1 VKASEIP
8 RQDFLH
14 LLTLGSEAD
23 CDSYC
28 AGTDKHVAP
37 PAKVRNPRSIHMKNL
52 TRLAIVLATAVTAG
66 AGAQQ
71 PISIGHI
78 RPNDQRGVN
87 MYEPSKHDTV
97 SFQGTRLVF
106 GGSFRQDFQGL
117 SHNNAN
123 PATPLIGLGHGFNN
137 ASANLNLDVQLARGI
152 RVAMT
157 SYLSSRHH
165 NETWVKDGYIMM
177 DASPIDNP
185 ILNKVMNY
193 TTLKVGHFEVNYG
206 DGHFRRTDNGSAMF
220 NPFIGNYVLDAF
232 STEVGGEVYVH
243 DGWWLG
249 MAGMTNGEV
258 KGATTAP
265 EKRSPAFFGKI
276 GVDGKPLGEDLRV
289 RLTMSAMSQAKSSSQ
304 TLYGGD
310 RGGSPYYNVVEP
322 TTATEASNAW
332 SGQIRNPFGSAIQG
346 QMLNQF
352 VKFKGFE
359 FFGQQE
365 WARGQNLTGE
375 TAKRKISQQV
385 VEGLYRLGPDEQYYV
400 GGRYINFA
408 GQTVAGSTAK
418 QYISRYQVGGG
429 WFVTRN
435 LLAKG
440 EWVNQDYSG
449 FSDIRKGASF
459 KGFMFSGAV
468 SF

>member
-1 VKASEIP
+1 M
-8 RQDFLH
+8 R
-14 LLTLGSEAD
+14 
-23 CDSYC
+23 
-28 AGTDKHVAP
+28 
-37 PAKVRNPRSIHMKNL
+37 NL
-52 TRLAIVLATAVTAG
+52 TRIALVLAAVASG

-71 PISIGHI
+71 PISIQHI
-78 RPNDQRGVN
+78 RPMDQRGVN

-97 SFQGTRLVF
+97 TFQGTRLVF

-117 SHNNAN
+117 DHSNTN

-137 ASANLNLDVQLARGI
+137 ASANLNLDVQLAKGI

-165 NETWVKDGYIMM
+165 NETWVKDGYILM

-220 NPFIGNYVLDAF
+220 NPFVGNYVLDAF
-232 STEVGGEVYVH
+232 STEVGAEAYVH
-243 DGWWLG
+243 DGWWLA
-249 MAGMTNGEV
+249 MAGMTNGEI

-265 EKRSPAFFGKI
+265 EKRAPAFFGKLA
-276 GVDGKPLGEDLRV
+276 VDGKPLADLKDLRIRV
-289 RLTMSAMSQAKSSSQ
+289 AVSAMSQAKASSQ

-310 RGGSPYYNVVEP
+310 RAGSPYYNVVEP
-322 TTATEASNAW
+322 VGATEAANAW
-332 SGQIRNPFGSAIQG
+332 SGQIRNPFGSSVQG
-346 QMLNQF
+346 QTLNQF
-352 VKFKGFE
+352 IKFKGAE

-365 WARGQNLTGE
+365 WARGKNATVDVE
-375 TAKRKISQQV
+375 KRKVSQQV
-385 VEGLYRLGPDEQYYV
+385 YEGLYRLGSREQYYA
-400 GGRYINFA
+400 GARFINFK
-408 GQTVAGSTAK
+408 GNLTPGSTTI
-418 QYISRYQVGGG
+418 QQEVQRYQLGGG
-429 WFVTRN
+429 WFVTKN

-449 FSDIRKGASF
+449 FSDLRKGASF

>member
-1 VKASEIP
+1 M
-8 RQDFLH
+8 R
-14 LLTLGSEAD
+14 
-23 CDSYC
+23 
-28 AGTDKHVAP
+28 
-37 PAKVRNPRSIHMKNL
+37 NL
-52 TRLAIVLATAVTAG
+52 TRFTLVLAAVAST

-71 PISIGHI
+71 PISIQHI
-78 RPNDQRGVN
+78 RPMDQRGVN

-97 SFQGTRLVF
+97 TFQGTRLVF

-117 SHNNAN
+117 SHQNAS
-123 PATPLIGLGHGFNN
+123 PTPLIALGKGFNN
-137 ASANLNLDVQLARGI
+137 ATANLNLDVQLAKGI

-193 TTLKVGHFEVNYG
+193 TTLKVGHFEMNYG
-206 DGHFRRTDNGSAMF
+206 DGHFRRTDNGQAIF
-220 NPFIGNYVLDAF
+220 NPFVGNYILDAF
-232 STEVGGEVYVH
+232 TTEVGGEVYVH
-243 DGWWLG
+243 DGWWLA
-249 MAGMTNGEV
+249 MAGITNGEV
-258 KGATTAP
+258 KGATANP
-265 EKRSPAFFGKI
+265 ERRKPAFFGKI
-276 GVDGKPLGEDLRV
+276 GVDGKPMSDLDLRV
-289 RLTMSAMSQAKSSSQ
+289 RLTMSAISQARSASQ

-310 RGGSPYYNVVEP
+310 RAGSVYYNVVEP
-322 TTATEASNAW
+322 TTATEAAQAW
-332 SGQIRNPFGSAIQG
+332 SGMVRNPFNSGIQG

-352 VKFKGFE
+352 VKFKGAE

-365 WARGQNLTGE
+365 WARGQNYTGDIR
-375 TAKRKISQQV
+375 RKISQQV
-385 VEGLYRLGPDEQYYV
+385 YEGLYRLGATEQYYV
-400 GGRYINFA
+400 GARYNNFA
-408 GQTVAGSTAK
+408 GQLTPNSETE
-418 QYISRYQVGGG
+418 QYVSRYQVGGG

-440 EWVNQDYSG
+440 EWVTQDYSG

>member
-1 VKASEIP
+1 
-8 RQDFLH
+8 
-14 LLTLGSEAD
+14 
-23 CDSYC
+23 
-28 AGTDKHVAP
+28 
-37 PAKVRNPRSIHMKNL
+37 MKNIL
-52 TRLAIVLATAVTAG
+52 RSALVFAAVVTAG

-71 PISIGHI
+71 PISIQHI
-78 RPNDQRGVN
+78 RPVDQRGVN

-97 SFQGTRLVF
+97 TFQGTRVVF

-117 SHNNAN
+117 DHSNAN
-123 PATPLIGLGHGFNN
+123 PSAPLIGIGHGFNN
-137 ASANLNLDVQLARGI
+137 ASANANLDVQLTKGI

-165 NETWVKDGYIMM
+165 NETWVKDGYILM

-185 ILNKVMNY
+185 ILNEVMSY
-193 TTLKVGHFEVNYG
+193 TTVKVGHFEVNYG

-220 NPFIGNYVLDAF
+220 NPFIGNYILDAF
-232 STEVGGEVYVH
+232 STEVGTEVYVH

-265 EKRSPAFFGKI
+265 EKRSPAFFGKLA
-276 GVDGKPLGEDLRV
+276 VDGKPLADLKDLRI
-289 RLTMSAMSQAKSSSQ
+289 RLSVSAVSQARSSSQ

-322 TTATEASNAW
+322 TTATEAANAW
-332 SGQIRNPFGSAIQG
+332 SGEIRNPFGSSIQG

-352 VKFKGFE
+352 IKFKGAE

-365 WARGQNLTGE
+365 WARGMNATGE
-375 TAKRKISQQV
+375 IEKRKISQQV
-385 VEGLYRLGPDEQYYV
+385 YEGLYRLGSTEQYYV
-400 GGRYINFA
+400 GARYINFGGNLTPA
-408 GQTVAGSTAK
+408 STTIRQEA
-418 QYISRYQVGGG
+418 QRYQVGGG
-429 WFVTRN
+429 WFVTKN

-449 FSDIRKGASF
+449 FSDIRKGANF

>member
-1 VKASEIP
+1 MRIA
-8 RQDFLH
+8 L
-14 LLTLGSEAD
+14 
-23 CDSYC
+23 
-28 AGTDKHVAP
+28 
-37 PAKVRNPRSIHMKNL
+37 
-52 TRLAIVLATAVTAG
+52 VLAGAASM

-71 PISIGHI
+71 AITIQHI
-78 RPNDQRGVN
+78 RPMDQRGLN
-87 MYEPSKHDTV
+87 MFEPSKHDTV
-97 SFQGTRLVF
+97 TFQGTRVVF
-106 GGSFRQDFQGL
+106 GGAFRQDFQGL
-117 SHNNAN
+117 QHQNDN
-123 PATPLIGLGHGFNN
+123 PAAPLIGIGHGFNN
-137 ASANLNLDVQLARGI
+137 ASANMNLDVQLAKGI

-177 DASPIDNP
+177 DASPIDQP
-185 ILNKVMNY
+185 LLNKVMNY

-206 DGHFRRTDNGSAMF
+206 DGHFRRTDNGSALF

-232 STEVGGEVYVH
+232 STEVGAEAYVH
-243 DGWWLG
+243 DGWW
-249 MAGMTNGEV
+249 MAMGGMTNGEV

-265 EKRSPAFFGKI
+265 EKRSPAFFGKLA
-276 GVDGKPLGEDLRV
+276 VDGKPLADVNLRV
-289 RLTMSAMSQAKSSSQ
+289 RLSASAMSQARSSNQ

-332 SGQIRNPFGSAIQG
+332 SGEIRNPFGSSIQG

-352 VKFKGFE
+352 VKFHGAE

-365 WARGQNLTGE
+365 WARGMNATGE

-385 VEGLYRLGPDEQYYV
+385 YEGLYRLGGREQYYV
-400 GGRYINFA
+400 GGRYIDFG
-408 GQTVAGSTAK
+408 GQTVAGSTAE
-418 QYISRYQVGGG
+418 QSINRYQLGGG
-429 WFVTRN
+429 WFVTKN

-449 FSDIRKGASF
+449 FDDIRKGASF

>member
-1 VKASEIP
+1 
-8 RQDFLH
+8 
-14 LLTLGSEAD
+14 
-23 CDSYC
+23 
-28 AGTDKHVAP
+28 
-37 PAKVRNPRSIHMKNL
+37 MKNL
-52 TRLAIVLATAVTAG
+52 TRLAIVLATVVTAG

-71 PISIGHI
+71 PISIQHI
-78 RPNDQRGVN
+78 RPMDQRGVN

-97 SFQGTRLVF
+97 TFQGTRVVF
-106 GGSFRQDFQGL
+106 GGAFRQDFQGL
-117 SHNNAN
+117 SHSNTN

-137 ASANLNLDVQLARGI
+137 AVANLNLDVQLVKGI
-152 RVAMT
+152 RIAMT
-157 SYLSSRHH
+157 SYLSARHH
-165 NETWVKDGYIMM
+165 NETWVKDGYILM

-220 NPFIGNYVLDAF
+220 NPFVGNYILDAF
-232 STEVGGEVYVH
+232 STEVGAEAYVH
-243 DGWWLG
+243 DGWWLA

-258 KGATTAP
+258 KGATTTP

-276 GVDGKPLGEDLRV
+276 GVDGKPLSDLDLRV
-289 RLTMSAMSQAKSSSQ
+289 RLSASAMSQAKSANQ

-310 RGGSPYYNVVEP
+310 RAGSMYYNVVEP
-322 TTATEASNAW
+322 TTATEAANAW
-332 SGQIRNPFGSAIQG
+332 SGQVRNPFNSAIQG

-365 WARGQNLTGE
+365 WARGQNFIGE

-385 VEGLYRLGPDEQYYV
+385 LEGLYRLGPSEQFYV
-400 GGRYINFA
+400 GGRYINFD
-408 GQTVAGSTAK
+408 GQLVANSTAE
-418 QYISRYQVGGG
+418 QNISRYQVGGG
-429 WFVTRN
+429 WFVTKN

-449 FSDIRKGASF
+449 FTDIRKGASF

>member
-1 VKASEIP
+1 
-8 RQDFLH
+8 
-14 LLTLGSEAD
+14 
-23 CDSYC
+23 
-28 AGTDKHVAP
+28 
-37 PAKVRNPRSIHMKNL
+37 MKSL
-52 TRLAIVLATAVTAG
+52 TRIALALTVVVTAR

-71 PISIGHI
+71 PISIQHI

-97 SFQGTRLVF
+97 TFQGTRVVF

-117 SHNNAN
+117 DHSNTNTSA
-123 PATPLIGLGHGFNN
+123 PLIGIGHGFNN
-137 ASANLNLDVQLARGI
+137 ASANANLDVQLTKGI

-165 NETWVKDGYIMM
+165 NETWVKDGYILM

-232 STEVGGEVYVH
+232 STEVGGELYVH

-265 EKRSPAFFGKI
+265 DKRSPAFFSKL
-276 GVDGKPLGEDLRV
+276 GVDGKPLAGTDLRV
-289 RLTMSAMSQAKSSSQ
+289 RLMVSAMSQAKSSSQ

-332 SGQIRNPFGSAIQG
+332 SGEVRNPFGSAIQG

-352 VKFKGFE
+352 IKFRGAE
-359 FFGQQE
+359 FFGQEE
-365 WARGQNLTGE
+365 WARGMNATGE
-375 TAKRKISQQV
+375 TAKRKVQQQV
-385 VEGLYRLGPDEQYYV
+385 YEGLYRLGPTEQYYV
-400 GGRYINFA
+400 GGRFINFK
-408 GQTVAGSTAK
+408 GNLTPGSTTIR
-418 QYISRYQVGGG
+418 QEIQRYQIGGG
-429 WFVTRN
+429 WFVTKN

-449 FSDIRKGASF
+449 FTDIRQGANF